1 MNDMSDIAEESP
13 VEQTL
18 TIARLGARGDGLTEG
33 GLAVPGALPGERVRV
48 RVRRGDRVGTL
59 VAVEEAS
66 PERIAPF
73 CPYFSA
79 CGGCAVQHLAP
90 GPYAAWKRGIVA
102 SALAQARI
110 ETDLRPLLDA
120 RGAGRRRITLHV
132 REIEGRA
139 EAGLMAARSHALV
152 AIDHCPITVPALHRA
167 PAVAQALAA
176 PLGHGRKPL
185 DVAATATVT
194 GLDIDI
200 RGHGTVSEGV
210 RGVLTR
216 LAGELDLARLSIHG
230 DVVVERRPPAVG
242 EGPTRRVPPPGGFLQ
257 ATQAGE
263 AALTALV
270 LEAMD
275 EGKAKVRRVDD
286 LFCGS
291 GPFALA
297 LAAGGREVHAV
308 EGEAAAI
315 TSLTRAYRA
324 GAGFARITAEA
335 RDLFRRPLLGP
346 ELDAL
351 DAVVFDPPRAGA
363 EAQAR
368 RIAESK
374 VPLVVG
380 VACDPGTFARDAA
393 TLIAGGYQ
401 LERVTPVD
409 QFAWSAHVELVGVFR
424 KAARK
429 PAGRTL
435 RRPR

>member
-1 MNDMSDIAEESP
+1 MADPVIEPAPDAPAE
-13 VEQTL
+13 TL
-18 TIARLGARGDGLTEG
+18 TIVRLGARGDGLAED
-33 GLAVPGALPGERVRV
+33 GLPVPGALPGERVRV
-48 RVRRGDRVGTL
+48 RRAGRIGAL
-59 VAVEEAS
+59 EAVEAAA
-66 PERIAPF
+66 PERTAPF

-90 GPYAAWKRGIVA
+90 APYAAWKRGIVVQ
-102 SALAQARI
+102 ALSQARV
-110 ETDLRPLLDA
+110 EAEVAPLLDA
-120 RGAGRRRITLHV
+120 HGAGRRRITLHV

-139 EAGLMAARSHALV
+139 RAGLMAARSHALV
-152 AIDHCPITVPALHRA
+152 PIDHCPITVPGLHRA
-167 PAVAQALAA
+167 PAVAEALAA

-185 DVAATATVT
+185 DMAATATAA

-200 RGHGTVSEGV
+200 RGHGSVSEGV

-216 LAGELDLARLSIHG
+216 LATELDLARLSIHG
-230 DVVVERRPPAVG
+230 DVVVERRLPVLG
-242 EGPTRRVPPPGGFLQ
+242 EGAARRGIPPGGFLQ
-257 ATQAGE
+257 ATKAGE

-270 LEAMD
+270 LEAV
-275 EGKAKVRRVDD
+275 EGAKPRVKRAAD

-297 LAAGGREVHAV
+297 LAARGIEVHAV

-315 TSLTRAYRA
+315 TALTRAARVAA
-324 GAGFARITAEA
+324 GLSRIGAET

-346 ELDAL
+346 ELDAF

-368 RIAESK
+368 RIAESR

-393 TLIAGGYQ
+393 ILIGGGYR

-409 QFAWSAHVELVGVFR
+409 QFAWSGHVELVGVFR
-424 KAARK
+424 KEPRK

>member
-1 MNDMSDIAEESP
+1 MVDMSDVARDNLPEEI
-13 VEQTL
+13 L
-18 TIARLGARGDGLTEG
+18 TIARLGARGDGLSED
-33 GLAVPGALPGERVRV
+33 GLPVPGALPGERVRV
-48 RVRRGDRVGTL
+48 HRGDRIGTL

-90 GPYAAWKRGIVA
+90 DPYAAWKRGIVGG
-102 SALAQARI
+102 ALAQARI
-110 ETDLRPLLDA
+110 ETELRPLVDA
-120 RGAGRRRITLHV
+120 RGTGRRRITLHV

-139 EAGLMAARSHALV
+139 EAGLMEARSHALV
-152 AIDHCPITVPALHRA
+152 AIEHCPITVPGLHRA
-167 PAVAQALAA
+167 PAVAEALAA

-185 DVAATATVT
+185 DVAATATAT

-200 RGHGTVSEGV
+200 RGHGPVSEGV

-216 LAGELDLARLSIHG
+216 LAGELDLARLSLHG

-242 EGPTRRVPPPGGFLQ
+242 EGPARRVPPSGGFLQ

-275 EGKAKVRRVDD
+275 EGKARVRRVAD

-291 GPFALA
+291 GPFALT

-315 TSLTRAYRA
+315 TALTRAYRA

-363 EAQAR
+363 EAQVR

-380 VACDPGTFARDAA
+380 VACDPGTFTRDAA
-393 TLIAGGYQ
+393 TLIAGGYR

-424 KAARK
+424 KDARK

>member
-1 MNDMSDIAEESP
+1 MSET
-13 VEQTL
+13 V
-18 TIARLGARGDGLTEG
+18 TISRLGARGDGIAEDGTPV
-33 GLAVPGALPGERVRV
+33 AGALPGERVAI
-48 RVRRGDRVGTL
+48 RREGGRGVL
-59 VAVEEAS
+59 EAVEAAS
-66 PERIAPF
+66 PDRIEPF
-73 CPYFSA
+73 CPYYGR
-79 CGGCAVQHLAP
+79 CGGCATQHIAP
-90 GPYAAWKRGIVA
+90 EPYAAWKRGL
-102 SALAQARI
+102 LAQALSQAGLPVEPGALI
-110 ETDLRPLLDA
+110 DA
-120 RGAGRRRITLHV
+120 HGDGRRRITLHV
-132 REIEGRA
+132 RERDGRA
-139 EAGLMAARSHALV
+139 EAGLMAARSHDLV
-152 AIDHCPITVPALHRA
+152 AIDHCPITVPGLHRA
-167 PAVAQALAA
+167 PAVAEALAA

-185 DVAATATVT
+185 DIAATATVT

-200 RGHGTVSEGV
+200 RGHGPVSEGV

-230 DVVVERRPPAVG
+230 DVVVERRPPEIG
-242 EGPTRRVPPPGGFLQ
+242 EGPARRVPPPGSFLQ

-263 AALTALV
+263 ATLTALV

-275 EGKAKVRRVDD
+275 EGKAKVRRVGD

-297 LAAGGREVHAV
+297 LAAGGREVHAA

-315 TSLTRAYRA
+315 TALTRAYRA
-324 GAGFARITAEA
+324 GAGYARITAEA

-393 TLIAGGYQ
+393 TLIAGGYR

-429 PAGRTL
+429 PAGKTL

>member
-102 SALAQARI
+102 GALAQARI

>member
-1 MNDMSDIAEESP
+1 MIDPMSDVIEE
-13 VEQTL
+13 TL

-48 RVRRGDRVGTL
+48 QRGDRIGTL
-59 VAVEEAS
+59 IAVEEAS
-66 PERIAPF
+66 PDRIAPF
-73 CPYFSA
+73 CQYFSA

-90 GPYAAWKRGIVA
+90 APYAEWKRGIVA
-102 SALAQARI
+102 GALGQARI
-110 ETDLRPLLDA
+110 ETTLMPLLDA
-120 RGAGRRRITLHV
+120 QGEGRRRITLHV

-139 EAGLMAARSHALV
+139 RAGLMAARSHALV
-152 AIDHCPITVPALHRA
+152 PIDHCPITVPSLHRA
-167 PAVAQALAA
+167 PAVAEALAA

-185 DVAATATVT
+185 DIAATATVT

-200 RGHGTVSEGV
+200 RGHGQVSDGV

-242 EGPTRRVPPPGGFLQ
+242 EGPARRVPSPGSFLQ

-263 AALTALV
+263 ATLTALV

-275 EGKAKVRRVDD
+275 EGKAKVRRVGD

-291 GPFALA
+291 GPFALT
-297 LAAGGREVHAV
+297 LAAGAREVHAAD
-308 EGEAAAI
+308 GEAAAI
-315 TSLTRAYRA
+315 TALTRGYRA
-324 GAGFARITAEA
+324 GAGYARITAEA

-363 EAQAR
+363 EAQVR

-374 VPLVVG
+374 VPLVVA

-393 TLIAGGYQ
+393 TLIAGGYR

-424 KAARK
+424 KQAK
-429 PAGRTL
+429 VTGRTL

>member
-1 MNDMSDIAEESP
+1 MIDPMSDAAEHNP
-13 VEQTL
+13 VEETL

-33 GLAVPGALPGERVRV
+33 GLPVPGALPGERVRV
-48 RVRRGDRVGTL
+48 HRGDRVSTL
-59 VAVEEAS
+59 IAVEEAS

-90 GPYAAWKRGIVA
+90 APYAEWKRGIVA
-102 SALAQARI
+102 GALGQARI
-110 ETDLRPLLDA
+110 ATTLMPLLDA
-120 RGAGRRRITLHV
+120 QGEGRRRITLHV

-139 EAGLMAARSHALV
+139 RAGLMAARSHALV
-152 AIDHCPITVPALHRA
+152 PIDHCPITVPGLHRA
-167 PAVAQALAA
+167 PAVAEALAA

-185 DVAATATVT
+185 DIAATATAT
-194 GLDIDI
+194 GLDMDI
-200 RGHGTVSEGV
+200 RGHGQVSEGV

-242 EGPTRRVPPPGGFLQ
+242 EGPARRVPPPGSFLQ

-263 AALTALV
+263 ATLTALV

-275 EGKAKVRRVDD
+275 EGKAKVRRVGD

-291 GPFALA
+291 GPFALT
-297 LAAGGREVHAV
+297 LAAGGREVHAA

-315 TSLTRAYRA
+315 TALTRAYRA

-363 EAQAR
+363 EAQVR

-393 TLIAGGYQ
+393 TLIAGGYR

-424 KAARK
+424 KEARK

>member
-1 MNDMSDIAEESP
+1 MTENATE
-13 VEQTL
+13 TL
-18 TIARLGARGDGLTEG
+18 TIARLGARGDGIATD
-33 GLAVPGALPGERVRV
+33 GLPVPGALPGERVRV
-48 RVRRGDRVGTL
+48 QRGERIGTL
-59 VAVEEAS
+59 ISVEEAS
-66 PERIAPF
+66 PDRIAPF

-79 CGGCAVQHLAP
+79 CGGCAVQHLAAE
-90 GPYAAWKRGIVA
+90 PYGEWKRGIVA
-102 SALAQARI
+102 HALSQARI
-110 ETDLRPLLDA
+110 ETELMPLVDA
-120 RGAGRRRITLHV
+120 RGEGRRRITLHV

-139 EAGLMAARSHALV
+139 KAGLMAARSHALV
-152 AIDHCPITVPALHRA
+152 PIDHCPITVPGLHRA
-167 PAVAQALAA
+167 PAVAEALAA

-185 DVAATATVT
+185 DVAATATAM
-194 GLDIDI
+194 GLDVDI

-230 DVVVERRPPAVG
+230 DIVVERRPPAVG
-242 EGPTRRVPPPGGFLQ
+242 EGPARRLPPPGGFLQ
-257 ATQAGE
+257 ATEAGE

-270 LEAMD
+270 LEPMAQ
-275 EGKAKVRRVDD
+275 AKPKVKRVAD

-291 GPFALA
+291 GPFALT
-297 LAAGGREVHAV
+297 LAAGGRDVFAA
-308 EGEAAAI
+308 EGEPAAVTA
-315 TSLTRAYRA
+315 LTRAYRA

-363 EAQAR
+363 EAQVR

-374 VPLVVG
+374 VPLVIG

-393 TLIAGGYQ
+393 ILIASGYR

-409 QFAWSAHVELVGVFR
+409 QFAWSGHVELVGVFR
-424 KAARK
+424 KEARA

>member
-1 MNDMSDIAEESP
+1 MMDDMSDVTEESRP
-13 VEQTL
+13 EETL
-18 TIARLGARGDGLTEG
+18 TIARLGARGDGISED
-33 GLAVPGALPGERVRV
+33 GLPVPGALPGERV

-73 CPYFSA
+73 CPYFAA
-79 CGGCAVQHLAP
+79 CGGCAVQHLSP
-90 GPYAAWKRGIVA
+90 TPYAEWKRGIVA
-102 SALAQARI
+102 GALAQARI
-110 ETDLRPLLDA
+110 ETDLRPLVDA
-120 RGAGRRRITLHV
+120 RGTGRRRITLHV

-152 AIDHCPITVPALHRA
+152 PIDHCPITVPGLHRA

-424 KAARK
+424 KAAK
-429 PAGRTL
+429 ATGRTL